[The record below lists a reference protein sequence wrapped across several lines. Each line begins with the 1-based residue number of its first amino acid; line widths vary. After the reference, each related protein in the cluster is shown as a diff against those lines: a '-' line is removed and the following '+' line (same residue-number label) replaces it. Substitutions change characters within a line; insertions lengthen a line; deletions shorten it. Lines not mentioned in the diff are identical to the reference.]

1 MTVRMALFP
10 LREPQVLVCTLV
22 LHLFFLGVNAESM
35 DGEGLGK
42 SIYRGT
48 SVVVAEGTIGLH

>member
-1 MTVRMALFP
+1 MALFP

-42 SIYRGT
+42 SSYRGT